1 MNSLVEISKRYQ
13 NMRSTKANS
22 AISCITLSL
31 FGLALSTT
39 IADAEGLPKSLQ
51 CNFSSGKATTFEAG
65 SFSSTDPKPLSFQI
79 SAIDL
84 EKQSA
89 ALVTKGQ
96 KAPGQ
101 LKIVR
106 AIDANHFIEI
116 VNEGYLNLTTI
127 YDIDPKTKK
136 YPAVHSRHLG
146 ILGQPIF
153 AQYTGFCSPKS

>member
-1 MNSLVEISKRYQ
+1 MIFKAEISDFTWLR
-13 NMRSTKANS
+13 
-22 AISCITLSL
+22 IFGLSL
-31 FGLALSTT
+31 LGLAL
-39 IADAEGLPKSLQ
+39 APGALAEQLRPTQLK
-51 CNFSSGKATTFEAG
+51 CEFTSGTATTFEAG
-65 SFSSTDPKPLSFQI
+65 KFHSTKPKSLAFEISSI
-79 SAIDL
+79 NL

-89 ALVTKGQ
+89 ALSTKGG

-106 AIDANHFIEI
+106 AINANHFIEI

-127 YDIDPKTKK
+127 YDIDPKSGK

-153 AQYTGFCSPKS
+153 AQYTGFCSPKP